1 MQRPE
6 PATESCSGRGR
17 CAGLRAMQEAAAACS
32 APAARRSPRRA
43 RRPAND
49 APAPVAASAEPDQE
63 ERIRETVER
72 LPWDVEPEMKQRFVD
87 YLITH
92 RGYKPPYELS
102 QQRLRRRYLQF
113 LKQLEYP
120 ARRRGRP
127 EVPKPRTGMI
137 LRQAQG
143 GTTTAAPETA
153 PTVWREIKSAEIT
166 ALSRAARRRDGQRV
180 RIAASRLCSQRGPQP
195 RSRSETVSGPAD
207 LAAQKMDTAAR
218 RKKLKEE
225 WKAAGR
231 QDAEGFKRGDG
242 RFRGLFA
249 AEDLEEGDKLAYVG
263 RVIWMGALKKAD
275 PSTFRPNV
283 TPKEEPYILEDRP
296 TRPSEWPKLTGKR
309 RYLRRFIVPS
319 KRARPLASYANH
331 AFSDSR
337 IAEMRTKAAD
347 LGLDLTA
354 RANAEFED
362 STLLDDHFGQF
373 PSLKMLRDIK
383 QGEEIYVDYGTE
395 WAFLMGAQ

>member
-1 MQRPE
+1 MH
-6 PATESCSGRGR
+6 
-17 CAGLRAMQEAAAACS
+17 EAAAACS

-43 RRPAND
+43 RRPADD
-49 APAPVAASAEPDQE
+49 APAPAAASAEPDQE
-63 ERIRETVER
+63 ERVRETVER
-72 LPWDVEPEMKQRFVD
+72 LPRDVEPEMKQRFVD

-127 EVPKPRTGMI
+127 EAPKPRTGMV
-137 LRQAQG
+137 LRQAQE

-195 RSRSETVSGPAD
+195 RSGSETVSGSED
-207 LAAQKMDTAAR
+207 LVAQKREAADR
-218 RKKLKEE
+218 RKRLR
-225 WKAAGR
+225 KAWGAVGR
-231 QDAEGFKRGDG
+231 QDVEGFKRGNG

-249 AEDLEEGDKLAYVG
+249 KKPLRKGTELAYVG
-263 RVIWMGALKKAD
+263 NVIWMDAEEKSD
-275 PSTFRPNV
+275 PKTYRPDV
-283 TPKEEPYILEDRP
+283 PERDKPYILEDRP
-296 TRPSEWPKLTGKR
+296 SKSESEWPVLTEKR
-309 RYLRRFIVPS
+309 EYQRRFIVPCQ
-319 KRARPLASYANH
+319 RARPLASYANH
-331 AFSDSR
+331 AFSADR
-337 IAEMRTKAAD
+337 IEEMGARAAE

-362 STLLDDHFGQF
+362 SSLLDDHFGQF
-373 PSLKMLRDIK
+373 PSLKMTRDIAA
-383 QGEEIYVDYGTE
+383 QEEIFVDYGEE
-395 WAFLMGAQ
+395 WQHLMV